1 MSARTKLCGCGEK
14 IPKAAKRC
22 VECYKGLIAGQ
33 SPVVAQPVVRGPQ
46 TYDEALAAFNRF
58 IGQTTPNPA
67 PAKYR
72 KFSDERIVVCSDF
85 HAPFQNDAALAA
97 LCKVEADTC
106 ILAGDL
112 QDHYSISRFLK
123 YESIPIS
130 QELAAAQL
138 ILEHLSHQ
146 FPQVYCIEG
155 NHDSARFEK
164 LLADRLPHEAIDII
178 RFLSGGTLSS
188 MEALVK
194 QFRNVELVKHKVGTH
209 MVSWFMQK
217 GDLIVSHAEKYSRVP
232 GSALRGIEDWFSD
245 FEQTLGLEPWRVI
258 VQAHT
263 HAMAMFPFG
272 PDKVLVE
279 TGAMCLTHGYQL
291 SARIAGR
298 PQRIGWSSMVQRDG
312 VTDLSSIRL
321 HWWQGVK
328 AA

>member
-1 MSARTKLCGCGEK
+1 MACLGCGGPTKL
-14 IPKAAKRC
+14 PKAKRC
-22 VECYKGLIAGQ
+22 LPCHKIHLNAGTAQ
-33 SPVVAQPVVRGPQ
+33 VSQPVVRGPQ
-46 TYDEALAAFNRF
+46 TYDEALVEYRQY
-58 IGQTTPNPA
+58 IGQTTPTLT
-67 PAKYR
+67 PAKHQ
-72 KFSDERIVVCSDF
+72 KFSDERIVICSDF
-85 HAPFQNDAALAA
+85 HAPFHHPAALAD

-106 ILAGDL
+106 IVAGDL

-123 YESIPIS
+123 YESVPIS

-138 ILEHLSHQ
+138 ILEHLSHR
-146 FPQVYCIEG
+146 FAHTYCIEG

-188 MEALVK
+188 MQALIK
-194 QFRNVELVKHKVGTH
+194 QFKNVELVKHKVGTH
-209 MVSWFMQK
+209 TVSWFMQK

-232 GSALRGIEDWFSD
+232 GAALRGIEEWFSD

-263 HAMAMFPFG
+263 HAMALFPFG

-279 TGAMCLTHGYQL
+279 SGAMCRTHGYQL

-298 PQRIGWSSMVQRDG
+298 PQRLGWVTMTQRNN

-321 HWWQGVK
+321 HWWQGQSSE